1 MSETLLKIK
10 DLCVS
15 FKIPGKEP
23 FEAVK
28 DASFNIARGQTVAL
42 VGESG
47 SGKSVTALSVMQLL
61 PYPMASHSKGSS
73 VLFEGEELIEK
84 QAKPEIKN
92 WLISIH
98 YFLEGLVLLPFRPFI
113 WLYSIFFGKEDK
125 DAHENKMRSLRG
137 RKIGMIFQEPQTAL
151 NPLHTV
157 EKQIGEVLKLHQGM
171 DDKQASVRIQ
181 ELLELVG
188 LPQFKDRLNAYPH
201 ELSGGQRQ
209 RVMIAMA
216 LANDPDLLI
225 ADEPTTALDVTVQA
239 QILELLQD
247 LQQKLGM
254 AMLLITHDLSIV
266 EKMADYICVMRHG
279 EIVEQKDTKALFAK
293 PQHKYT
299 KMLLNTIPQG
309 SAPAFDKDAPVL
321 FEGKGVKVYFPN
333 ARNFMGKPTSF
344 VKAVDSIDI
353 TIRRGETLGVVGESG
368 SGKSTLGYA
377 ALRLLDG
384 QGRLLFDGTDIS
396 VFKKRQMRPL
406 RSRMQIVFQDPFS
419 SLSPRMSIA
428 QIIEEGLKL
437 HRKELSA
444 EERDNLVVQA
454 LRDVDMDPETRN
466 RYPHEFSGG
475 QRQRVAIARA
485 MVLAPELV
493 VLDEPTSALDVSVQ
507 AQIVDLLR
515 DLQQK
520 HQLSYMF
527 ISHDLRVV
535 RAMSHSLV
543 VMKDGHI
550 IEHGS
555 AAEIFSNPKENYTK
569 ALLDAAMNLKARNI
583 A

>member
-1 MSETLLKIK
+1 MTETLLSIK
-10 DLCVS
+10 QLSVS
-15 FKIPGKEP
+15 FKIPGKEN

-28 DASFNIARGQTVAL
+28 CASFDIARGQSVAL

-61 PYPMASHSKGSS
+61 PYPMASHSKDSS
-73 VLFEGEELIEK
+73 IVFKGEELI
-84 QAKPEIKN
+84 
-92 WLISIH
+92 
-98 YFLEGLVLLPFRPFI
+98 
-113 WLYSIFFGKEDK
+113 GKDVRFMQ
-125 DAHENKMRSLRG
+125 NLRG

-171 DDKQASVRIQ
+171 DDKQSRARIQ
-181 ELLELVG
+181 ELLDLVG
-188 LPQFKDRLNAYPH
+188 LPQMKERMNAYPH

-216 LANDPDLLI
+216 LANNPDLLI

-239 QILELLQD
+239 QILELLQE
-247 LQQKLGM
+247 LQDKLGM
-254 AMLLITHDLSIV
+254 AMLIITHDLSIV
-266 EKMADYICVMRHG
+266 EKMADYVCVMRHG
-279 EIVEQKDTKALFAK
+279 EIVEQKDAKKLFAS
-293 PQHKYT
+293 PQHEYT
-299 KMLLNTIPQG
+299 KMLLSTIPRG
-309 SAPAFDKDAPVL
+309 NAPAFENNAPVL
-321 FEGKGVKVYFPN
+321 LEGRGVKVYFPKDLD
-333 ARNFMGKPTSF
+333 FFGKPKSF
-344 VKAVDSIDI
+344 VKAVDMVDI

-384 QGRLLFDGTDIS
+384 QGRLLFDGADIS
-396 VFKKRQMRPL
+396 SFKKKQMRPL

-437 HRKELSA
+437 HHKEMSA
-444 EERDNLVVQA
+444 QERDALVVQA
-454 LRDVDMDPETRN
+454 LKDVDMDPETRH

-485 MVLAPELV
+485 MVLQPELV

-515 DLQQK
+515 ELQSK
-520 HQLSYMF
+520 HGLSYMF

-543 VMKDGHI
+543 VMKDGRV

-555 AAEIFSNPKENYTK
+555 AAEIFDNPREEYTK
-569 ALLDAAMNLKARNI
+569 ALLDAAMNLKARS